1 MIAAH
6 ISPTPTHP
14 GRLRPAQLDGS
25 LGAARA
31 VFCRFALPPWTS
43 PLLTLRAREDED
55 GEDGNGDCVPVRR
68 VAGSG
73 WADFESQEG
82 AQQGCPLSCA
92 VYTIWLQPHLL
103 WLRAELTALMRRHH
117 EEERTA
123 WITAQRAAD
132 LCPDDEYTSPAEVE
146 AACCPTP
153 SGPSAEAET
162 AAAVSAARAA
172 ARATRGR
179 RAEAACVIR
188 RALRPRRLWKLQ
200 WPLKA
205 PQVAEVSGLMDD
217 VCAIATPRAL
227 AAAMPM
233 MARRLQ
239 RDGARLEQS
248 KSVWTTLS
256 PATRAQ
262 IPTGMRVGQA
272 EDAHGHLLPL
282 PLDAHGNEM
291 KTLGGAYGSDFDGV
305 PIGNPTYVQAR
316 LASKLDDARSCI
328 RAIDAALA
336 APGNGGARRR
346 AIR

>member
-1 MIAAH
+1 M
-6 ISPTPTHP
+6 
-14 GRLRPAQLDGS
+14 
-25 LGAARA
+25 AR
-31 VFCRFALPPWTS
+31 S
-43 PLLTLRAREDED
+43 PLT
-55 GEDGNGDCVPVRR
+55 
-68 VAGSG
+68 
-73 WADFESQEG
+73 
-82 AQQGCPLSCA
+82 
-92 VYTIWLQPHLL
+92 
-103 WLRAELTALMRRHH
+103 TAHN
-117 EEERTA
+117 
-123 WITAQRAAD
+123 
-132 LCPDDEYTSPAEVE
+132 
-146 AACCPTP
+146 
-153 SGPSAEAET
+153 
-162 AAAVSAARAA
+162 
-172 ARATRGR
+172 
-179 RAEAACVIR
+179 ACVIR

-316 LASKLDDARSCI
+316 LASKLGDARSCI

-336 APGNGGARRR
+336 APGNGGARHRQVAWTLHR
-346 AIR
+346 ACVSGKFGHLLRCVYPTHLAHAAAQFDREYLLALLRVADAEWVFDGEHGGGDIVRARIALPVAAGGWGARSTAVLSPAAFIAGACAAVPAFADRAGVGERPDIAGHFPCLERIVGVGSFTERGGGFSTLVRGGAAAHSRLGRELAHAAE